1 MVSCVSNTKST
12 SLKFVIKKLCNIKRF
27 KMSKKDKL
35 LKGNIFTYRQS
46 KISKIT
52 SFMMP
57 VFESQLVLIIK
68 E

>member
-1 MVSCVSNTKST
+1 
-12 SLKFVIKKLCNIKRF
+12 
-27 KMSKKDKL
+27 MSKKDKL